1 MSDIPKLTE
10 GPGSSSLEPAREG
23 KGRDGAP
30 SGDPC
35 RQCATDATPACVDM
49 AVAFE
54 GREGGGM
61 DLPAAARDDAAMVA
75 ARDVTALAIGEGMT
89 LHPLLAA
96 D

>member
-35 RQCATDATPACVDM
+35 RQCARDATPARADM
-49 AVAFE
+49 AAAFE
-54 GREGGGM
+54 VREGGGM